1 MKDKLKFYIN
11 GQWVESE
18 SNEKIEVINPA
29 NETIVGHVTAGTIE
43 DIDSAVKAAANAFK
57 TYQFSSKNERIELLN
72 NVIAEYENRYQD
84 FVDTITEEMGA
95 PLWLSSK
102 AQASTGIKNLNETL
116 DALKEYEFE
125 KEEGDYILMKEPIGV
140 VGMITPWNWP
150 MNQITTKVSAA
161 LAAGCT
167 MVLKPSEISPY
178 CAMLLAEVFDTAGV
192 PAGIF
197 NVVNGYGP
205 TVGAALSEHKYVDM
219 MSFTGSTRAGIAV
232 AQASATT
239 VKRVHQEL
247 GGKSSNII
255 LDDVADLERSVK
267 GGAGHCFLN
276 SGQSCNAPTK
286 MLVSSTNYNKA
297 VEVAGATAESTTV
310 GDPHGEFRMGPI
322 ANKAQ
327 YEKVLRM
334 IEIGIEEGATLVAGG
349 TERPDGYDSGYYVKP
364 TVFANVTPDMT
375 IAKEEIFGP
384 VLSIIKYETEEEAI
398 QIANDTEYG
407 LAGYIQGEPSH
418 AHEVAKKIRA
428 GQIIINGGAR
438 GTGAPFGGY
447 KASGNGREHGLHGLE
462 ECLETKAV
470 IAPGAYS
477 SKSGSFLIIISNA
490 GW

>member
-1 MKDKLKFYIN
+1 MKDKLNFYID
-11 GQWVESE
+11 GQWVEPKSSE
-18 SNEKIEVINPA
+18 TIEVINPA
-29 NETIVGHVTAGTIE
+29 NENIIGHVAAGTKE
-43 DIDSAVKAAANAFK
+43 DIDMAVKAASRAFESFQ
-57 TYQFSSKNERIELLN
+57 YSSKEDRIEMLN
-72 NVIAEYENRYQD
+72 NVISEYENRYQD

-116 DALKEYEFE
+116 DAIKEYQFE
-125 KEEGDYILMKEPIGV
+125 KKEGDYILIKEPIGV

-178 CAMLLAEVFDTAGV
+178 CGMLLAEVFDK
-192 PAGIF
+192 AGIPNGVF
-197 NVVNGYGP
+197 NLVNGYGP
-205 TVGAALSEHKYVDM
+205 VVGAALSEHKDVAM

-232 AQASATT
+232 AQASATS

-255 LDDVADLERSVK
+255 LDDVADLEKSVK

-286 MLVSSTNYNKA
+286 MLVSSKNYDKA
-297 VEVAGATAESTTV
+297 VEVAVTTAKNTTV
-310 GDPHGEFRMGPI
+310 GDPHGEFRIGPI
-322 ANKAQ
+322 ANKTQ
-327 YEKVLRM
+327 YEKILRL
-334 IEIGIEEGATLVAGG
+334 IELGIEEGATLVAGG
-349 TERPDGYDSGYYVKP
+349 VDMPEGCEKGYYVQP
-364 TVFANVTPDMT
+364 TVFANVTMDMT
-375 IAKEEIFGP
+375 IANEEIFGP
-384 VLSIIKYETEEEAI
+384 VLCMIKYETEEEAI
-398 QIANDTEYG
+398 KIANDTEYG
-407 LAGYIQGEPSH
+407 LAGYIQGEASH

-428 GQIIINGGAR
+428 GQIIINGGAK

-447 KASGNGREHGLHGLE
+447 KSSGNGREHGRHGLE

-470 IAPGAYS
+470 IAPS
-477 SKSGSFLIIISNA
+477 S
-490 GW
+490 

>member
-1 MKDKLKFYIN
+1 MKDKLQFYIN
-11 GQWVESE
+11 GSWVDSE

-29 NETIVGHVTAGTIE
+29 NEEIIGHVTAGTKG
-43 DIDSAVKAAANAFK
+43 DIDRAVEAAFQA
-57 TYQFSSKNERIELLN
+57 FSSFQYTSKEERIELLN
-72 NVIAEYENRYQD
+72 NIISEYENRYDD
-84 FVDTITEEMGA
+84 FVQVITEEMGA
-95 PLWLSSK
+95 PLWLSEK
-102 AQASTGIKNLNETL
+102 AQASTGIKNIHETL
-116 DALKEYEFE
+116 DALIDYQFE
-125 KEEGDYILMKEPIGV
+125 KPEGDYTLIKEPIGV
-140 VGMITPWNWP
+140 IGMITPWNWP

-178 CAMLLAEVFDTAGV
+178 CAMLLAEVFDKAGV
-192 PAGIF
+192 PGGVF

-205 TVGAALSEHKYVDM
+205 TVGAALSEHPDVAM

-232 AQASATT
+232 AQASAVS

-255 LDDVADLERSVK
+255 LDDVADLEKSVR

-286 MLVSSTNYNKA
+286 MLVSAQNYDKA
-297 VEVAGATAESTTV
+297 VEVAVQTANSTTV
-310 GDPHGEFRMGPI
+310 GDPQGEYRIGPI

-327 YEKVLRM
+327 YEKILRM
-334 IEIGIEEGATLVAGG
+334 IEIGIEEGARLVAGG
-349 TERPDGYDSGYYVKP
+349 IEKPEGYEKGYYIKP
-364 TVFANVTPDMT
+364 TVFADVTNDMT

-384 VLSIIKYETEEEAI
+384 VLSIIKYENEDEAI
-398 QIANDTEYG
+398 EIANDTEYG
-407 LAGYIQGEPSH
+407 LAGYVQGETEH
-418 AHEVAKKIRA
+418 AKEVARKIRA
-428 GQIIINGGAR
+428 GQVIINGGAR

-470 IAPGAYS
+470 IAP
-477 SKSGSFLIIISNA
+477 
-490 GW
+490 

>member
-1 MKDKLKFYIN
+1 MKDKLNFYIN
-11 GQWVESE
+11 GEWVESD
-18 SNEKIEVINPA
+18 SSEKIEVINPA
-29 NETIVGHVTAGTIE
+29 NENVIGHVTAGTKKDV
-43 DIDSAVKAAANAFK
+43 DIAVISALKAFE
-57 TYQFSSKNERIELLN
+57 TFQYSSKNDRIELLN
-72 NVIAEYENRYQD
+72 NVVSEYENRYQD

-95 PLWLSSK
+95 PIWLSSR

-125 KEEGDYILMKEPIGV
+125 RQEGDYILMKEPIGV

-178 CAMLLAEVFDTAGV
+178 CGMLLAEVFDKAGV
-192 PAGIF
+192 PNGIF
-197 NVVNGYGP
+197 NLVNGYGP
-205 TVGAALSEHKYVDM
+205 IVGAALSEHEDIAM

-232 AQASATT
+232 AQASAIS

-255 LDDVADLERSVK
+255 LDDVADLEKSVK

-286 MLVSSTNYNKA
+286 MLVSAKNYDKA
-297 VEVAGATAESTTV
+297 VEVAAATAKSTTV
-310 GDPHGEFRMGPI
+310 GDPHGEFRIGPI
-322 ANKAQ
+322 ANKTQ
-327 YEKVLRM
+327 YEKILRL
-334 IEIGIEEGATLVAGG
+334 IELGIEEGATLVAGG
-349 TERPDGYDSGYYVKP
+349 IDKPEGCDKGYYIQP
-364 TVFANVTPDMT
+364 TVFADVTTDMT
-375 IAKEEIFGP
+375 IANEEIFGP
-384 VLSIIKYETEEEAI
+384 VLCIIKYETEDEAI
-398 QIANDTEYG
+398 KIANDTEYG
-407 LAGYIQGEPSH
+407 LAGYIQGEKSH

-428 GQIIINGGAR
+428 GQIIINGGAK

-447 KASGNGREHGLHGLE
+447 KSSGNGREHGVHGLE

-470 IAPGAYS
+470 IAP
-477 SKSGSFLIIISNA
+477 
-490 GW
+490 

>member
-29 NETIVGHVTAGTIE
+29 NETIVGHVTAGTKE

-57 TYQFSSKNERIELLN
+57 TYQFSSKDERIELLN

-205 TVGAALSEHKYVDM
+205 TVGAALSEHKDVDM

-286 MLVSSTNYNKA
+286 MLVSSTNYDKA
-297 VEVAGATAESTTV
+297 VEIAGATAESTTV

-364 TVFANVTPDMT
+364 TVFANVTSDMT

-470 IAPGAYS
+470 IAPGA
-477 SKSGSFLIIISNA
+477 
-490 GW
+490 